1 MKNLFSILFLFVF
14 VISAFAATRIG
25 YYSKNQTRDDV
36 MKNIS
41 NYDQEMYFSKYTYY
55 RNSKNKYDFEK
66 KWQVKQD
73 GFVITANVHYQFLES
88 KVLITIKE
96 AQYTID
102 NGKKVSLQE
111 NETMQSKRDLYDQ
124 LDKVLITNL
133 FRYLKVSEK
142 DIIKKIENNYQTQ
155 NYDSVS
161 KYFSDKFTR
170 EQSKKLATD
179 YINIVLK
186 DLYEVKYLGS
196 TPEDNWYNIKYTLD
210 NEEGIQTV
218 IVNYS
223 FSLDGFTIS
232 INKVDFYNKIAKKTM
247 LITKNNTSDEQQK
260 HYELLKSYF
269 LDKHSDYILTGEHYQ
284 Y

>member
-1 MKNLFSILFLFVF
+1 MKNLFFILFLFVF
-14 VISAFAATRIG
+14 AISTFAATRIG
-25 YYSKNQTRDDV
+25 YYPKNQTRDDV

-41 NYDQEMYFSKYTYY
+41 NYDQKMYSYKYNYY
-55 RNSKNKYDFEK
+55 RNSKSKYDFEK
-66 KWQVKQD
+66 KWQVKQN
-73 GFVITANVHYQFLES
+73 GFVITANVHYQFLET
-88 KVLITIKE
+88 KVLVTIKE

-102 NGKKVSLQE
+102 NGKKVSIQE
-111 NETMQSKRDLYDQ
+111 NEAMQSKRDLYDH

-142 DIIKKIENNYQTQ
+142 NIIKKIENNYQTK
-155 NYDSVS
+155 NYDSVN

-232 INKVDFYNKIAKKTM
+232 VNKVDFYNKIAKKTM

>member
-1 MKNLFSILFLFVF
+1 MKNLFFILFLFVF
-14 VISAFAATRIG
+14 AISTFAATRIG
-25 YYSKNQTRDDV
+25 YYPKNQTRDDV
-36 MKNIS
+36 MKNIN
-41 NYDQEMYFSKYTYY
+41 NYDQKMYSYKYNYY
-55 RNSKNKYDFEK
+55 RNSKSKYDFEK
-66 KWQVKQD
+66 KWQVKQN
-73 GFVITANVHYQFLES
+73 GFVITANVHYQFLET
-88 KVLITIKE
+88 KVLVTIKE

-102 NGKKVSLQE
+102 NGKKVSIQE
-111 NETMQSKRDLYDQ
+111 NEAMQSKRDLYDH

-142 DIIKKIENNYQTQ
+142 NIIKKIENNYQTK
-155 NYDSVS
+155 NYDSVN

-232 INKVDFYNKIAKKTM
+232 VNKVDFYNKIAKKTM

>member
-1 MKNLFSILFLFVF
+1 MKNLFFILFLFVF
-14 VISAFAATRIG
+14 AISTFAATRIG
-25 YYSKNQTRDDV
+25 YYPKNQTRDDV

-41 NYDQEMYFSKYTYY
+41 NYDQEMYSYKYNYY
-55 RNSKNKYDFEK
+55 RNSKSKYDFEK
-66 KWQVKQD
+66 KWQVKQN
-73 GFVITANVHYQFLES
+73 GFVITANVHYQFLET
-88 KVLITIKE
+88 KVLVTIKE

-102 NGKKVSLQE
+102 NGKKVSIQE
-111 NETMQSKRDLYDQ
+111 NEAMQSKRDLYDH
-124 LDKVLITNL
+124 LDKILITNL

-142 DIIKKIENNYQTQ
+142 NIIKKIENNYQTQ
-155 NYDSVS
+155 NYDSVN

-210 NEEGIQTV
+210 NDEGIQTV

-232 INKVDFYNKIAKKTM
+232 VNKVDFYNKIAKKTM